1 MPGPTLAPTMLL
13 VLLLAVPTT
22 AAASG
27 PAGTVTEASPHAQAP
42 LPPPPPL
49 PFDDNPDPDQCGI
62 PTPLGDGVT
71 GSVSGRYDGRLVFER
86 VHLYDSHLR
95 AKVTGL
101 VPDGARVEVVMMQ
114 INPTLDF
121 FLVRWEGP
129 DGRVQGWIPAPFLDL
144 DG

>member
-1 MPGPTLAPTMLL
+1 MPVSMLGPVTLL
-13 VLLLAVPTT
+13 VLLLALPTTT
-22 AAASG
+22 AASG
-27 PAGTVTEASPHAQAP
+27 APGTAPEAAQHAHAR

-62 PTPLGDGVT
+62 PTPLGDGVEGT
-71 GSVSGRYDGRLVFER
+71 VHGRYDGRLVFER

-101 VPDGARVEVVMMQ
+101 VPDGARVEVVLMQ

-129 DGRVQGWIPAPFLDL
+129 QGRVQGWIPAPFLEL

>member
-1 MPGPTLAPTMLL
+1 MRVSMLVPVTLLILLLAGPTLASATGSPE
-13 VLLLAVPTT
+13 
-22 AAASG
+22 
-27 PAGTVTEASPHAQAP
+27 PANDASPDAP